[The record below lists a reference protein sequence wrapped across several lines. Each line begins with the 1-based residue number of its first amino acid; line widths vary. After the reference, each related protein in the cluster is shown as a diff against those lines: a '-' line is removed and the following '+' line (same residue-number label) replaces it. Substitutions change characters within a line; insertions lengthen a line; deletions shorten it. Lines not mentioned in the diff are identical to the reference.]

1 MVLGSIIGI
10 GISVINTR
18 LLGPK
23 QYGDLKFLQNLFSF
37 VLTFLTLG
45 LFVSGTRLVA
55 QKKNEN
61 IKNQLVGNLLI
72 LAASIS
78 IVLII
83 GLFIF
88 SFFEEQIF
96 HNELGRIIRIFSPLL
111 FVFPFRICLTSIMQ
125 GDNRI
130 YELSIFQLSPRI
142 LYLLV
147 AIAFNYFV
155 PLSLTSALGIQLL
168 ALALIILIMIIRL
181 QPKFANFKKNISI
194 IWQENKTYGFQDYIG
209 TIANVATG
217 QLAGLSIAYFIDN
230 TNVGLYSL
238 AMAISIPLS
247 MVPSAVGVTFIKDFA
262 NRDSIPPKATAVTIV
277 ISIGA
282 LIFFLLIIKKVI
294 LLLYSSEYNSVI
306 PLAYLVSIGCIFR
319 GLGDYFNRF
328 LGAHGRGKELRN
340 GAFVNGI
347 SNVIGY
353 TVLVYAF
360 KVKGAAVTKII
371 SDFIYLYMM
380 YYYYKKVKK
389 ELQFKNY
396 KNKF

>member
-1 MVLGSIIGI
+1 MKEFLNKLKNINISKIVKKKKTKQIASLYTSMVLGSIIGI

-181 QPKFANFKKNISI
+181 QPKFANFKK
-194 IWQENKTYGFQDYIG
+194 KHLYY
-209 TIANVATG
+209 
-217 QLAGLSIAYFIDN
+217 LAG
-230 TNVGLYSL
+230 
-238 AMAISIPLS
+238 
-247 MVPSAVGVTFIKDFA
+247 K
-262 NRDSIPPKATAVTIV
+262 
-277 ISIGA
+277 
-282 LIFFLLIIKKVI
+282 
-294 LLLYSSEYNSVI
+294 
-306 PLAYLVSIGCIFR
+306 
-319 GLGDYFNRF
+319 
-328 LGAHGRGKELRN
+328 
-340 GAFVNGI
+340 
-347 SNVIGY
+347 
-353 TVLVYAF
+353 
-360 KVKGAAVTKII
+360 
-371 SDFIYLYMM
+371 
-380 YYYYKKVKK
+380 
-389 ELQFKNY
+389 
-396 KNKF
+396 